1 MRRLLACAVV
11 TLALV
16 AQQHFLRGD
25 HPLNLQMDP
34 KEPRAA
40 RAANAPTDRDK
51 AFLDAVE
58 GLRQP
63 GDVAG
68 WARDIIETEEWKVQP
83 VADTASNETILAN
96 GFSAVKTGD
105 LATAARMEALLAT
118 KVKAAPGPGGRGWY

>member
-16 AQQHFLRGD
+16 AQQHVLRGD
-25 HPLNLQMDP
+25 HRLNSQMNP

-40 RAANAPTDRDK
+40 RVAKPPTDRDQ

-63 GDVAG
+63 GDG
-68 WARDIIETEEWKVQP
+68 CRERP
-83 VADTASNETILAN
+83 
-96 GFSAVKTGD
+96 GD
-105 LATAARMEALLAT
+105 
-118 KVKAAPGPGGRGWY
+118 RGWYRSLQPTHAARFTERVARSS

>member
-16 AQQHFLRGD
+16 AQQHVLRGD
-25 HPLNLQMDP
+25 HRLNSQMNP

-40 RAANAPTDRDK
+40 RVAKPPTDRDQ

-63 GDVAG
+63 GDG
-68 WARDIIETEEWKVQP
+68 
-83 VADTASNETILAN
+83 
-96 GFSAVKTGD
+96 SALSGD
-105 LATAARMEALLAT
+105 LESRFAPAVNHGLDLLRLPQ
-118 KVKAAPGPGGRGWY
+118 V